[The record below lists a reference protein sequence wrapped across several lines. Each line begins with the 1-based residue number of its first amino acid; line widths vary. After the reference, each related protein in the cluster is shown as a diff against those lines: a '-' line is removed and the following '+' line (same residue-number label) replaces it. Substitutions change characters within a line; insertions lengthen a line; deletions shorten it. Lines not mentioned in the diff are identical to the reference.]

1 MKTPY
6 QTKNR
11 TQSLSVARTLA
22 SAAVVLSLT
31 ACGGETLDSIQNDLD
46 NGDDVDINISTNDDG
61 SVVISVIED
70 DDPDGASVDTGA
82 LFDEETDGEISGD
95 ANSPLSL
102 QLADGSNVLNGTV
115 VASDIDYVTVNVPAG
130 SELSAI
136 NLVGYESAGN
146 DQSFIGIQQGT
157 VFTEP
162 PVDTVVGN
170 LLGFTLFG
178 TALVGSDILPNIG
191 SGDGAQGFSGALP
204 AGDYTFWIQE
214 TGDAPATWSLD
225 LVVSAA
231 SIVADDPIADDQ
243 SDRVVGAMYALTNQ
257 HDPSQQISAADDA
270 ASEPD
275 RVNQV
280 VAYSRGVDGS
290 LVELGVYDTG
300 GVGENIRNSG
310 ANPLASQDPLI
321 VSKDQRFVFAVN
333 AGSESISS
341 FIINDDFSLTP
352 ASLDVSTSGSSGAQN
367 PVSLTIYE
375 NILYVA
381 NTGNYVDENG
391 VELDTLPEY
400 RNRVNSSI
408 IGFTIGD
415 DGTLTELAGSE
426 IPGIAANA
434 GSVEFSSDGL
444 SLHVT
449 ERRTNEILS
458 ISLDEYRLPISE
470 GSVGSVTPQ
479 PFGTDLYPADIGDI
493 LLVSEGNNGAPGLS
507 ALSSY
512 LVESDGSLTG
522 ISLSSGVDGDPLT
535 TGFTFGCWVEFV
547 ETPTGDFAYVSNT
560 PDGIITS
567 FEVSE
572 AGELTLLES
581 AAADVGVGGDD
592 TQNGGGV
599 LDAEVAGD
607 YLYQVVNNDSRI
619 AQFYINDQ
627 GGLERQFFLEV
638 VDPELFIPRMFVGI
652 AGF

>member
-1 MKTPY
+1 MKIPYKITPGS
-6 QTKNR
+6 QPVGMAK
-11 TQSLSVARTLA
+11 SLA
-22 SAAVVLSLT
+22 SAAVILSLT
-31 ACGGETLDSIQNDLD
+31 ACGADTLDSLEASLA
-46 NGDDVDINISTNDDG
+46 NGEDVNISISAEDDG
-61 SVVISVIED
+61 SFVIGIND
-70 DDPDGASVDTGA
+70 DDAAGPVDSGA
-82 LFDEETDGEISGD
+82 LFDEATDGEISGD

-115 VASDIDYVTVNVPAG
+115 VAGDIDYVTVNVPAG

-136 NLVGYESAGN
+136 NLVSYESGN
-146 DQSFIGIQQGT
+146 DQSFIGVQQGA

-178 TALVGSDILPNIG
+178 TATEGTNILPNIG
-191 SGDGAQGFSGALP
+191 SGDGAQGFSGPLP

-214 TGDAPATWSLD
+214 TGDASATYSFD
-225 LVVSAA
+225 FAVSAA
-231 SIVADDPIADDQ
+231 SVVADDQ
-243 SDRVVGAMYALTNQ
+243 SGRVVGAMYALTNQ

-290 LVELGVYDTG
+290 LVQLGVYDTG

-341 FIINDDFSLTP
+341 FSINDDFSLTP
-352 ASLDVSTSGSSGAQN
+352 ASLNVSTSGSSGAQN

-391 VELDTLPEY
+391 VELDTLPQD

-426 IPGIAANA
+426 IPGIAANV

-449 ERRTNEILS
+449 ERRTNDIVTV
-458 ISLDEYRLPISE
+458 SLDDNRLPVSE

-479 PFGTDLYPADIGDI
+479 PFGTDLYVSDIGDI
-493 LLVSEGNNGAPGLS
+493 LFVSEGNNGAPGLS

-512 LVESDGSLTG
+512 LVEDDGSLTG
-522 ISLSSGVDGDPLT
+522 ISLSSGIEGDPLT
-535 TGFTFGCWVEFV
+535 TGFTFGCWVEFA
-547 ETPTGDFAYVSNT
+547 ETPNGDFAYVSNT

-567 FEVSE
+567 YAVSE
-572 AGELTLLES
+572 TGELTLLES

-638 VDPELFIPRMFVGI
+638 VDPELFVPRMFIGI

>member
-1 MKTPY
+1 MKIPY
-6 QTKNR
+6 KIIPGSQPVGMAK
-11 TQSLSVARTLA
+11 SLA
-22 SAAVVLSLT
+22 SAAVILSLT
-31 ACGGETLDSIQNDLD
+31 ACGADTLDSLEASLA
-46 NGDDVDINISTNDDG
+46 NGEDVNISISPEDDG
-61 SVVISVIED
+61 SFVIGIND
-70 DDPDGASVDTGA
+70 DDAAGPVDSGA
-82 LFDEETDGEISGD
+82 LFDEATDGEISGD

-115 VASDIDYVTVNVPAG
+115 VAGDIDYVTVNVPAG

-136 NLVGYESAGN
+136 NLVSYESGN
-146 DQSFIGIQQGT
+146 DQSFIGVQQGT

-178 TALVGSDILPNIG
+178 TATEGTNILPNIG
-191 SGDGAQGFSGALP
+191 SGDGAQGFSGPLP

-214 TGDAPATWSLD
+214 TGDASATYSFD
-225 LVVSAA
+225 FAVSAA
-231 SIVADDPIADDQ
+231 SVVADDQ
-243 SDRVVGAMYALTNQ
+243 SGRVVGAMYALTNQ

-290 LVELGVYDTG
+290 LVQLGVYDTG

-341 FIINDDFSLTP
+341 FSINDDFSLTP
-352 ASLDVSTSGSSGAQN
+352 ASLNVSTSGSSGAQN

-391 VELDTLPEY
+391 VELDTLPQD

-426 IPGIAANA
+426 IPGIAANV

-449 ERRTNEILS
+449 ERRTNDILS
-458 ISLDEYRLPISE
+458 ISLDGNRLPVSE
-470 GSVGSVTPQ
+470 GSIGSVTDQ
-479 PFGTDLYPADIGDI
+479 PFGTDLYAADIGDI

-512 LVESDGSLTG
+512 LVEDDGSLTG
-522 ISLSSGVDGDPLT
+522 ISLSTGVEGDPLT

-547 ETPTGDFAYVSNT
+547 ETPEGDFAYVSNT

-567 FEVSE
+567 YSVSD

-581 AAADVGVGGDD
+581 SAADTGVGGDD

-599 LDAEVAGD
+599 LDAEFAGD

-619 AQFYINDQ
+619 AQFYVNDE